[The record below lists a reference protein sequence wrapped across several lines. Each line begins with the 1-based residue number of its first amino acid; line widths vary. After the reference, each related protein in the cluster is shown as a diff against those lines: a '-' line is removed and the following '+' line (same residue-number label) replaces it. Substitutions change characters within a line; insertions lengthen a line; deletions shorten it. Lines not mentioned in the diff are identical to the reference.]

1 MAGAGSGWTSTAPA
15 RGSGARPS
23 TSPGGFPP
31 GRRRG
36 KAGPPSPP
44 EGAGRLSAHF
54 QELDYRRTPIG
65 ELSLRRRREPALG
78 IDVLEIKLGDEFL
91 MSSHFTASEVELGRL
106 GVAECAGAD
115 CAGPGLAVVVGGL
128 GLGSTA
134 TAG

>member
-1 MAGAGSGWTSTAPA
+1 MAGAGAGWTSTAPA
-15 RGSGARPS
+15 RCAGARPS

-36 KAGPPSPP
+36 KAGPSSPP

-78 IDVLEIKLGDEFL
+78 IDVLEIKLGEDRKSTRL
-91 MSSHFTASEVELGRL
+91 NSSH
-106 GVAECAGAD
+106 
-115 CAGPGLAVVVGGL
+115 
-128 GLGSTA
+128 
-134 TAG
+134 